1 MTDYTVTQGCGGGI
15 SNGSDS
21 DDTGG
26 GSGTIVVVVVLMVV
40 VAMLSI
46 HKSCREGAETL
57 LFIMSRCHVGC
68 GCYNCGYGR

>member
-15 SNGSDS
+15 SGS
-21 DDTGG
+21 GG
-26 GSGTIVVVVVLMVV
+26 GGGTVIGVVVVVVLMVV